1 MRKYWPAVL
10 ALPFLTVALTAQPPL
25 PPTGVPADHAV
36 TAPQAAAQAPA
47 TNPRYGKW
55 RLKPTDPTAKP
66 STNVMTYEPFGGT
79 GMKVTIN
86 QLQEDGTLTPQWG
99 YTTMF
104 DNKETPMTGSRST
117 ETAAV
122 RMISDRAAEITYRRN
137 GVITQQ
143 LTNVLSPDGNL
154 IGIIYMRPG
163 ADGKPDTV
171 TFATYERMK

>member
-1 MRKYWPAVL
+1 MRSRLSAFAAVSVMSLL
-10 ALPFLTVALTAQPPL
+10 ALVALP
-25 PPTGVPADHAV
+25 
-36 TAPQAAAQAPA
+36 AAQ
-47 TNPRYGKW
+47 TSNPRLGTW
-55 RLKPTDPTAKP
+55 RLKPTDPAQT
-66 STNVMTYEPFGGT
+66 SNNVMTYEAFNGT

-86 QLQEDGTLTPQWG
+86 TLQADGTLTPQWG

-104 DNKETPMTGSRST
+104 DNKETPMTGSRSS

-137 GVITQQ
+137 GAITQQ
-143 LTNVLSPDGNL
+143 LTNVLSPDGNV

-163 ADGKPDTV
+163 ADGKPDSV

>member
-1 MRKYWPAVL
+1 MRSCQSAFAAILVLL
-10 ALPFLTVALTAQPPL
+10 ALVALP
-25 PPTGVPADHAV
+25 
-36 TAPQAAAQAPA
+36 AAQAA
-47 TNPRYGKW
+47 NPRLGKW
-55 RLKPTDPTAKP
+55 RLKPTDPAQT
-66 STNVMTYEPFGGT
+66 SNNVMTYEAFNGT

-86 QLQEDGTLTPQWG
+86 TLQPDGTLTPQWG

-104 DNKETPMTGSRST
+104 DNKETAMTGSRSS

-122 RMISDRAAEITYRRN
+122 RMITDRAAEITYRRD
-137 GVITQQ
+137 GTITQQ
-143 LTNVLSPDGNL
+143 LTNVLSPDGNV

>member
-1 MRKYWPAVL
+1 MRSRLSAFAAVSVICVAL
-10 ALPFLTVALTAQPPL
+10 AALP
-25 PPTGVPADHAV
+25 
-36 TAPQAAAQAPA
+36 AAQAA
-47 TNPRYGKW
+47 NPRLGKW
-55 RLKPTDPTAKP
+55 RLKPTDPAQT
-66 STNVMTYEPFGGT
+66 SNNVMTYEAFNGT

-86 QLQEDGTLTPQWG
+86 TLQPDGTLTPQWG

-104 DNKETPMTGSRST
+104 DNKETPMTGSRSS

-122 RMISDRAAEITYRRN
+122 RMISDRAAEITYRRD
-137 GVITQQ
+137 GTITQQ
-143 LTNVLSPDGNL
+143 LTNVLSPDGNV